1 MAHKLAAQPGQSK
14 KPVRQDPERWMD
26 VSTGIG
32 IRMAISPSEKQE
44 LGSIY
49 LRLDDILAE
58 KLRTYLG
65 GAVEPE
71 FSLEV

>member
-1 MAHKLAAQPGQSK
+1 
-14 KPVRQDPERWMD
+14 MD